1 MHAWNYTTRFTGTCF
16 PLQCT
21 QLSLIL
27 SPCSTQ
33 LSLHPF
39 PHFFFTPP
47 ISVLAEHNKHV
58 AVYMEL
64 RCATQVDTDN
74 AWLSEDTAAS
84 YSSLIILKAS
94 ITSVRKIV
102 SQHTNHNSTPSQ
114 ASQWAQFTTDS
125 AANEQGGWGGGGR
138 WGDRE
143 EGWPLWPISAPD
155 KHVETPPPPPP
166 HTHKLSRF
174 HQHKP
179 HATSSLIPPPL
190 PPHGHPGLLPPAAH
204 PARQD
209 AHSQAQN
216 SLANPLT
223 GQAFAS
229 LACKNC
235 LLITINS
242 QTPKKCS
249 SAVPKGTAVWHQQ
262 LKTAR
267 TSCLVTGL
275 NQ

>member
-33 LSLHPF
+33 LSLILSPCSTQLSLHPF
-39 PHFFFTPP
+39 PHFFFTPPPP

-125 AANEQGGWGGGGR
+125 AANEQGGGGGGKVR
-138 WGDRE
+138 RQGGRVTAVTNIRSRQTR
-143 EGWPLWPISAPD
+143 GNS
-155 KHVETPPPPPP
+155 PPPPPP
-166 HTHKLSRF
+166 PPKLSRF

-179 HATSSLIPPPL
+179 HATSSLIPSPPPS
-190 PPHGHPGLLPPAAH
+190 PPRAPWAAPPCRT
-204 PARQD
+204 P
-209 AHSQAQN
+209 SQARRTQP
-216 SLANPLT
+216 STKLT
-223 GQAFAS
+223 RQ
-229 LACKNC
+229 
-235 LLITINS
+235 
-242 QTPKKCS
+242 
-249 SAVPKGTAVWHQQ
+249 SADRAGF
-262 LKTAR
+262 R
-267 TSCLVTGL
+267 
-275 NQ
+275 